1 MAVFMKRAVPL
12 AEIVIVL
19 AVGAAFRIE
28 RRAHL
33 AHLRAQALQHV
44 DDHVIVADQDAV
56 GVDLRR
62 QVAIAEMPGE
72 AGGGGGAP
80 APRPDTGFPPR
91 PSPPPSPPPP

>member
-1 MAVFMKRAVPL
+1 MAVIVDMAVRM

-19 AVGAAFRIE
+19 AVGAAFGIE

-33 AHLRAQALQHV
+33 AYFGAQALQHV

-72 AGGGGGAP
+72 SGEGRGIAA
-80 APRPDTGFPPR
+80 AEEEYLRRVTR
-91 PSPPPSPPPP
+91 